1 MKSRAHVI
9 CGLGAGAAFMLA
21 AVPGAAADQVDFT
34 RDVRPILAGH
44 CFKCH
49 GPDEGARKA
58 KLRLDVRESALKAA
72 KSDEVAIVP
81 GKPDASELIRRIFA
95 ENEDDVMPPP
105 ATKNPL
111 TPDQRRILKRWI
123 AEGAE
128 YKAHWAFVAPK
139 QAPLPKVRDKAW
151 PRNAIDH
158 FVLARL
164 EKERQQ
170 PSPRADKYTLVRR
183 VYLDLTGLPPTPAQ
197 ADEFVND
204 ASPNAYERLVDE
216 LLASPHYGERWAR

>member
-1 MKSRAHVI
+1 MMKSRAQVM
-9 CGLGAGAAFMLA
+9 CGLGAGAVLVLA
-21 AVPGAAADQVDFT
+21 AATGAAVKPVDFS

-49 GPDEGARKA
+49 GPDEAARKA
-58 KLRLDVRESALKAA
+58 KLRLDVREAALKPA
-72 KSDEVAIVP
+72 KSDEIAIVP

-139 QAPLPKVRDKAW
+139 QAPLPKVRDKA
-151 PRNAIDH
+151 
-158 FVLARL
+158 
-164 EKERQQ
+164 
-170 PSPRADKYTLVRR
+170 
-183 VYLDLTGLPPTPAQ
+183 
-197 ADEFVND
+197 
-204 ASPNAYERLVDE
+204 
-216 LLASPHYGERWAR
+216 